1 MHKPKYYQVN
11 GFISYITGEDGSR
24 PFYYLAC
31 SVCKKKVSDEGGVY
45 RCEGCQKSY
54 EEVNPTYNF
63 SFKFS
68 DISDNSFINCLGES
82 GEAIMGVPCKQL
94 YQADS
99 NVIREQFHSRYFK
112 EMSIL
117 VRATYNQY
125 SSGEGS
131 SLKYALSKV
140 LSTSTQEVNQSLL

>member
-1 MHKPKYYQVN
+1 MLTESRERDNNSQVVTSKIFYSLREMIESAEQDNEIMHKPKYYQVN
-11 GFISYITGEDGSR
+11 GFISYITGEDAAR

-31 SVCKKKVSDEGGVY
+31 TVCKKKVSDEGGVY
-45 RCEGCQKSY
+45 RCEGCQKTY

-99 NVIREQFHSRYFK
+99 NVISD
-112 EMSIL
+112 
-117 VRATYNQY
+117 
-125 SSGEGS
+125 
-131 SLKYALSKV
+131 
-140 LSTSTQEVNQSLL
+140 